1 MGLFDFLADKFSVQD
16 NFKEQI
22 NQKRYRFKK
31 LDIKA
36 LTKDNVDGD
45 LNAQH
50 GTPELIQEFVEEF
63 LSPMLFK
70 YDKWQENRYRK
81 NNGLKPLDEEEYLEQ
96 VRYEYGLLL
105 PSEVAVRRRKR
116 REEEE
121 QRRLWEIQH
130 KLYEQEREAYI
141 RRLNKSRSLSG
152 GGLYDDTVPYANDAS
167 DILDKGMFG

>member
-1 MGLFDFLADKFSVQD
+1 MSLLDFLADKFSVQD

-31 LDIKA
+31 LDIEA

-70 YDKWQENRYRK
+70 YDRWQENRYRK
-81 NNGLKPLDEEEYLEQ
+81 NHDLKPLNEEEYLEQ

-105 PSEVAVRRRKR
+105 PSEVATWRRKR
-116 REEEE
+116 REREK
-121 QRRLWEIQH
+121 QHRLWEIES
-130 KLYEQEREAYI
+130 KLYEKKREAI
-141 RRLNKSRSLSG
+141 ARQLSRARGTAS

>member
-22 NQKRYRFKK
+22 NQKRHKFKK
-31 LDIKA
+31 LDIEA

-45 LNAQH
+45 LNAQY
-50 GTPELIQEFVEEF
+50 GTPELIQEFIEEF

-70 YDKWQENRYRK
+70 YDRWQENRYRK
-81 NNGLKPLDEEEYLEQ
+81 NNGLKPLNEEEYLEQ

>member
-1 MGLFDFLADKFSVQD
+1 MKLLNFLSDKFSVQD
-16 NFKEQI
+16 NYKEQVRV
-22 NQKRYRFKK
+22 KKYEFKK
-31 LDIKA
+31 LDIEA

-50 GTPELIQEFVEEF
+50 GTEELIQLFMDEF
-63 LSPMLFK
+63 LSPIWFK
-70 YDKWQENRYRK
+70 YNRWQENRYRK
-81 NNGLKPLDEEEYLEQ
+81 NHDLKPLNEEEYLEQ